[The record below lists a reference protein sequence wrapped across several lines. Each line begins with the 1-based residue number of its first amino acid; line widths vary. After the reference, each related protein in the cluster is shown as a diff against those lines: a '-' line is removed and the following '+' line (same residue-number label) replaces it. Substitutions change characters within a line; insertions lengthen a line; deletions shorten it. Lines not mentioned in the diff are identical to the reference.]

1 MTVGELIKALGEFE
15 ILPDDTVV
23 MIPDDLVRAGWS
35 YLGFVSLVDGR
46 LYLEG
51 SGVED

>member
-1 MTVGELIKALGEFE
+1 MTVGQLISTLQHLDVPSGT
-15 ILPDDTVV
+15 IV
-23 MIPDDLVRAGWS
+23 MIPDDLVRPGWS
-35 YLGFVSLVDGR
+35 YLEFVTVIDGR